1 MEIVWARKEDLSAL
15 GGHVSGRIF
24 SAFVIIKDIPGRAEE
39 MIRTMTDTSW
49 INQLDIVS
57 QKAFQSTT
65 NRTIEKLVKSFLDVA
80 NDQITTDFGEY
91 MVSDSAQHVL
101 KDQFNHSKLP
111 LAELLK
117 EKVTGNPGFDF
128 HTETETKLIAY
139 GEAKYSGSSSPYAKA
154 LKQINEFIGDK
165 KDDAELIILSK
176 LVSSE
181 ATGNAVEGNKA
192 YVAAFSINAAKPE
205 DIMGNVLGSE
215 HIKTLLS
222 FPEVYVIGIKVDAK

>member
-1 MEIVWARKEDLSAL
+1 MEIVWAREEDLSAL

-24 SAFVIIKDIPGRAEE
+24 SAFVIIKDIPDRAEE

-65 NRTIEKLVKSFLDVA
+65 KRTIEKLVKSFFDVA

-139 GEAKYSGSSSPYAKA
+139 GEAKYSGNSSPYAKA
-154 LKQINEFIGDK
+154 LTQINEFIGDK

-215 HIKTLLS
+215 HVKTLLS

>member
-1 MEIVWARKEDLSAL
+1 MTT
-15 GGHVSGRIF
+15 SGRIF
-24 SAFVIIKDIPGRAEE
+24 SAFVIIKDIPDRAKE
-39 MIRTMTDTSW
+39 MIRTLTDTSW
-49 INQLDIVS
+49 INQLDVVS

-65 NRTIEKLVKSFLDVA
+65 KRTIEKLVKSFFDVA

-101 KDQFNHSKLP
+101 KDQFKHSKLP

-117 EKVTGNPGFDF
+117 EKVIGNPGFDF
-128 HTETETKLIAY
+128 HTETDTKFIAY
-139 GEAKYSGSSSPYAKA
+139 GEAKYSGNSSPYAKA
-154 LKQINEFIGDK
+154 LTQINEFISDK

-205 DIMGNVLGSE
+205 DIMGNALGSE